1 MGTVRLSLI
10 IGRSNCIMKKM
21 VVKLLTVLIIGVVAY
36 FTKGQILDNVSSPIL
51 RAIGGVMIVLAL
63 LYIFY
68 EIKRNLDFFY
78 GKSQS
83 AGSNANGSVV
93 AGIGI
98 GIFAANMIELAVI
111 IVLFM
116 AYIVII
122 SK

>member
-1 MGTVRLSLI
+1 
-10 IGRSNCIMKKM
+10 MKKM
-21 VVKLLTVLIIGVVAY
+21 VVKLLTVLIIGVMVY
-36 FTKGQILDNVSSPIL
+36 FAKGQFLDNIASPVL

-68 EIKRNLDFFY
+68 EIRRNLDFFY

-98 GIFAANMIELAVI
+98 GIFAANTIELAVI
-111 IVLFM
+111 IILFI
-116 AYIVII
+116 AYIVIV
-122 SK
+122 SKKYEVEKDKLKK

>member
-1 MGTVRLSLI
+1 
-10 IGRSNCIMKKM
+10 MKKM
-21 VVKLLTVLIIGVVAY
+21 VVKLLTVLIVGVMAY
-36 FTKGQILDNVSSPIL
+36 FAKGQILDNISSPIM

-98 GIFAANMIELAVI
+98 GILAVI
-111 IVLFM
+111 IILFM
-116 AYIVII
+116 AYIVIV
-122 SK
+122 SKKYEVEKNKLK

>member
-1 MGTVRLSLI
+1 
-10 IGRSNCIMKKM
+10 MKKM
-21 VVKLLTVLIIGVVAY
+21 VVKLLTVLIVGVMAY
-36 FTKGQILDNVSSPIL
+36 FAKGQILDNISSPIM
-51 RAIGGVMIVLAL
+51 RAI
-63 LYIFY
+63 Y

-111 IVLFM
+111 IILFM
-116 AYIVII
+116 AYIVIV
-122 SK
+122 SKKYEVEKNKLK